1 MKQGDTAIAG
11 MVVTL
16 RTKGTSGF
24 VEVSCQ
30 LHAHGSMNP
39 HPASL
44 VSYKKSEPLSSAVK
58 MRPNWPY
65 DLGYPASV
73 TTMDLVSTDARKSAS
88 AGASGF
94 ANET

>member
-16 RTKGTSGF
+16 STKGTSGF
-24 VEVSCQ
+24 AEISRQ
-30 LHAHGSMNP
+30 LHAHGT

-44 VSYKKSEPLSSAVK
+44 VNCKKSEPLSSVVK
-58 MRPNWPY
+58 MRPNWAY
-65 DLGYPASV
+65 DSGYSASV
-73 TTMDLVSTDARKSAS
+73 TTMDLVSTDVRKSAS
-88 AGASGF
+88 AGARGF

>member
-16 RTKGTSGF
+16 STKGTSGF
-24 VEVSCQ
+24 VEISCQ
-30 LHAHGSMNP
+30 LHAHGAMNP

-44 VSYKKSEPLSSAVK
+44 VNYKKREPLSSVVK
-58 MRPNWPY
+58 MRPNWAY
-65 DLGYPASV
+65 DSGYSASV
-73 TTMDLVSTDARKSAS
+73 TTMDLVSTDSRKSAS
-88 AGASGF
+88 AGARGF